1 MFCDVYTLDRKP
13 FEGDP
18 RNILRRVLQKAEDM
32 GITFKVNTEI
42 EFFLFGCDD
51 SGNPVPETKETA
63 GYFDV
68 APADMGE
75 NVRRDIILNLEDMN
89 FNILSSH
96 HEIAPA
102 QHEIDFENDEAGRIA
117 DMIQTF
123 KMAVKTIAKKHG
135 YYATFMPKP
144 LEGVNGSGMH
154 ISFSAFDKDGT
165 NIFTDSSDELGLS
178 KKAYSFIA
186 GLLDHMEGISL
197 VTNPLINSYK
207 RLVPGYDAPVNM
219 TWTASSANR
228 TSLIRIPYKRGNKT
242 RIELRNPDATCNPYL
257 ALALC
262 IAAGLDGIEEE
273 MLPPKQLSMQ
283 QADDNENA
291 ERFDTLPQTLG
302 QAITAF
308 TKDPLVKKVLGDDVY
323 AKFLEAKGSEW
334 KRFRSCVTQWEM
346 NEYLGKY

>member
-1 MFCDVYTLDRKP
+1 MPITEWIV
-13 FEGDP
+13 
-18 RNILRRVLQKAEDM
+18 LRL
-32 GITFKVNTEI
+32 I
-42 EFFLFGCDD
+42 
-51 SGNPVPETKETA
+51 
-63 GYFDV
+63 
-68 APADMGE
+68 
-75 NVRRDIILNLEDMN
+75 
-89 FNILSSH
+89 H
-96 HEIAPA
+96 
-102 QHEIDFENDEAGRIA
+102 
-117 DMIQTF
+117 
-123 KMAVKTIAKKHG
+123 
-135 YYATFMPKP
+135 
-144 LEGVNGSGMH
+144 
-154 ISFSAFDKDGT
+154 
-165 NIFTDSSDELGLS
+165 
-178 KKAYSFIA
+178 
-186 GLLDHMEGISL
+186 
-197 VTNPLINSYK
+197 LINSYK

-323 AKFLEAKGSEW
+323 AKFLEAKESEW